1 LPSPTAWIEVVP
13 QVPGGAPVSGSNIR
27 VGAGALAVFASRTGS
42 TYTTKAQLSGSAVR
56 RLVIGHTLP
65 RGSKARRVTLDGRV
79 VHGYGKTTTNRG
91 VEITVPTTASG
102 QHTLT
107 VTTA

>member
-1 LPSPTAWIEVVP
+1 
-13 QVPGGAPVSGSNIR
+13 
-27 VGAGALAVFASRTGS
+27 
-42 TYTTKAQLSGSAVR
+42 
-56 RLVIGHTLP
+56 VIGHTLP
-65 RGSKARRVTLDGRV
+65 RGSKAQTVTLDGRV

-91 VEITVPTTASG
+91 VEITVPTTATG